1 MKYKQNWEETKEKFR
16 NYWKHQNTGRPL
28 MIVVAEKKAALLPE
42 ELRSKDMED
51 KYMNPERMVASYRHW
66 CENHEFLGES
76 FPNMSADFGRDR
88 LLLIWDQTLNFRIV
102 RFGLQNVWKIGKKK
116 DR

>member
-28 MIVVAEKKAALLPE
+28 MIVVAEKEGAAPLPE

-51 KYMNPERMVASYRHW
+51 KYMNPERMVASYER
-66 CENHEFLGES
+66 
-76 FPNMSADFGRDR
+76 R
-88 LLLIWDQTLNFRIV
+88 LRSGIDCCLSGIRY
-102 RFGLQNVWKIGKKK
+102 
-116 DR
+116 

>member
-28 MIVVAEKKAALLPE
+28 MIVVAEKEGAAPLPE

-51 KYMNPERMVASYRHW
+51 KYMNPERRSQAIGTGAKIM
-66 CENHEFLGES
+66 S
-76 FPNMSADFGRDR
+76 FWEKVS
-88 LLLIWDQTLNFRIV
+88 RI
-102 RFGLQNVWKIGKKK
+102 
-116 DR
+116 